1 MCSKKIIPVL
11 MSMTLFSSLVLA
23 QPAAPKPAVEP
34 AAAKPAEAKP
44 AAAAPAAAKPA
55 AAPAA
60 AKPAAAKP
68 AEAKPVTAAP
78 AAAKPAAAAPAA
90 ATPAA
95 AAPAAAK
102 PAAAKP
108 AEAKPAAAKP
118 AAAQVQAPAPE
129 ATDAPGAADAMP
141 TLTFRKIMVDGGF
154 IMNWIL
160 GLSFIAIALIF
171 FYLLTMRSGVMF
183 PKKFIMAAQDAAE
196 NGDLETLRDLCR
208 ESNSPAS
215 KIIQASL
222 EQIIPG
228 QPLDY
233 ERVKDAM
240 EDEGVR
246 QAGFLWQRLQYL
258 MDVAVISPMVGLLGT
273 VWGMMVS
280 FSGLEAGMNFINK
293 ADALAS
299 GVAQAMYTTFG
310 GLIVGIFAMASYDLL
325 RGRLFKLLSGM
336 ESACG
341 TVLHRLVP
349 AKTSAYARNNR

>member
-23 QPAAPKPAVEP
+23 QPAAPKPAAEPAAAKPAAAKPAEAKPAAAKPAAAKPAAAKPAEAKP

-60 AKPAAAKP
+60 AKS
-68 AEAKPVTAAP
+68 
-78 AAAKPAAAAPAA
+78 
-90 ATPAA
+90 
-95 AAPAAAK
+95 
-102 PAAAKP
+102 
-108 AEAKPAAAKP
+108 AEAKPAAAK
-118 AAAQVQAPAPE
+118 VQAPAPE

>member
-23 QPAAPKPAVEP
+23 QPAAPKPAAEPAAAKPAAAKPAEAKPAAAKPAAAKP

-60 AKPAAAKP
+60 AKPA
-68 AEAKPVTAAP
+68 E
-78 AAAKPAAAAPAA
+78 
-90 ATPAA
+90 
-95 AAPAAAK
+95 AK

-108 AEAKPAAAKP
+108 AAPAAAKP

>member
-11 MSMTLFSSLVLA
+11 MSMALFSSLVLA
-23 QPAAPKPAVEP
+23 QPAAPKPA
-34 AAAKPAEAKP
+34 AE
-44 AAAAPAAAKPA
+44 
-55 AAPAA
+55 PAA

-68 AEAKPVTAAP
+68 ATTKP
-78 AAAKPAAAAPAA
+78 AAAKPAAVKPAA
-90 ATPAA
+90 AK
-95 AAPAAAK
+95 PAAAK

-108 AEAKPAAAKP
+108 AEAKPAATHAQASTSE
-118 AAAQVQAPAPE
+118 AAD
-129 ATDAPGAADAMP
+129 ATDAEDAVP

-171 FYLLTMRSGVMF
+171 FYLLTMRAGIMF

-208 ESNSPAS
+208 ESNSSAA
-215 KIIQASL
+215 KVVQASL

-233 ERVKDAM
+233 ERIKDAM

-280 FSGLEAGMNFINK
+280 FSGLETGMNFINK

-325 RGRLFKLLSGM
+325 RGRLFKLLSRM
-336 ESACG
+336 ETACG
-341 TVLHRLVP
+341 TVLYHLVP
-349 AKTSAYARNNR
+349 PAKNSASYARNNR

>member
-1 MCSKKIIPVL
+1 V
-11 MSMTLFSSLVLA
+11 
-23 QPAAPKPAVEP
+23 
-34 AAAKPAEAKP
+34 
-44 AAAAPAAAKPA
+44 
-55 AAPAA
+55 
-60 AKPAAAKP
+60 
-68 AEAKPVTAAP
+68 
-78 AAAKPAAAAPAA
+78 
-90 ATPAA
+90 
-95 AAPAAAK
+95 
-102 PAAAKP
+102 
-108 AEAKPAAAKP
+108 KP
-118 AAAQVQAPAPE
+118 AAAQVQAPLQETAE
-129 ATDAPGAADAMP
+129 IASDAAGDTP
-141 TLTFRKIMVDGGF
+141 TLTFRKIMTDGGF

-160 GLSFIAIALIF
+160 GLSFIAIALII
-171 FYLLTMRSGVMF
+171 FYLLTMRSGIMF

-208 ESNSPAS
+208 EANSPAA

-228 QPLDY
+228 QPMDY
-233 ERVKDAM
+233 ERIKDAM

-310 GLIVGIFAMASYDLL
+310 GLIVGIFAMAAYDLL

-341 TVLHRLVP
+341 TVLHRLIP